1 MRKIYGQGSKVRIKA
16 NVGNLAAGIK
26 DTWVG
31 VEGIVYDDSVSLSGG
46 QSVKIT
52 HDPHKRGRVGAI
64 VRLTNLELLNGT
76 VVDAPSPGE
85 TVDPA
90 VQHPAHYGGDTTYEV
105 IKVIEAWGL
114 GFVLGNVVKYV
125 ARAGKKPGNSELQD
139 LKKARDYINKRIE
152 KLEEN

>member
-1 MRKIYGQGSKVRIKA
+1 MTDIYSVGSKVRIKA
-16 NVGNLAAGIK
+16 NDYLAEGFR

-31 VEGIVYDDSVSLSGG
+31 VEGIVMGAEGYRHL
-46 QSVKIT
+46 VKVT
-52 HDPHKRGRVGAI
+52 HDPFGTPDNTREGSTYSLV
-64 VRLTNLELLNGT
+64 NLQLLEGYIISPKSEP
-76 VVDAPSPGE
+76 DA
-85 TVDPA
+85 A
-90 VQHPAHYGGDTTYEV
+90 VEHPAHYGGDTTYEV

-152 KLEEN
+152 KLEEK

>member
-1 MRKIYGQGSKVRIKA
+1 MTYAVGSKVRVKA
-16 NVGNLAAGIK
+16 NPDLLENGFK

-31 VEGIVYDDSVSLSGG
+31 LEGIIADDRVGAAGS
-46 QSVKIT
+46 QSVKVT
-52 HDPHKRGRVGAI
+52 HDPHNLRSIGSI
-64 VRLTNLELLNGT
+64 YRLVNLELIEGT
-76 VVDAPSPGE
+76 VAP
-85 TVDPA
+85 DRA
-90 VQHPAHYGGDTTYEV
+90 VEHPAHYGGDTTYEV

-152 KLEEN
+152 KLEEK

>member
-1 MRKIYGQGSKVRIKA
+1 MTKIYGRGSKVRVKA
-16 NVGNLAAGIK
+16 NPSGVPAGFK
-26 DTWVG
+26 DQWVG
-31 VEGIVYDDSVSLSGG
+31 VEGIVYDNSITGLG

-52 HDPHKRGRVGAI
+52 HDPHSLGRVNAV

-76 VVDAPSPGE
+76 VVDVASPSE
-85 TVDPA
+85 KVDAA
-90 VQHPAHYGGDTTYEV
+90 VEHPAHYGGDTTYEV

-114 GFVLGNVVKYV
+114 DFVLGNVVKYI
-125 ARAGKKPGNSELQD
+125 ARAGKKPSNSELQD

>member
-1 MRKIYGQGSKVRIKA
+1 MTDIYAPGSKVRVKA

-31 VEGIVYDDSVSLSGG
+31 VEGYVMQLENESSRGIY
-46 QSVKIT
+46 SVKVS
-52 HDPHKRGRVGAI
+52 HDPFGTPGNTREGATF
-64 VRLTNLELLNGT
+64 RLGNLTLLNGT
-76 VVDAPSPGE
+76 IVKAKTDS
-85 TVDPA
+85 A
-90 VQHPAHYGGDTTYEV
+90 VEHPAHYGGDTTYEV